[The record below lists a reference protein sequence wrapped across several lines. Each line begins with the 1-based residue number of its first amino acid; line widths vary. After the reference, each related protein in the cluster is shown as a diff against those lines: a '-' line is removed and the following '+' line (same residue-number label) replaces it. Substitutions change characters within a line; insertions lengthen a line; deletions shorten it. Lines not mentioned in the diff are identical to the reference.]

1 MVDTCTSKDKSPKEN
16 EEEYH
21 TDLDAMSVTVFDEE
35 NVVRLYPEAPTPE
48 IAEKGQCAV
57 VSKNSRLRDAII
69 MEFHALETCRK
80 TKRIPLDAV
89 KARLRAVARRMLVT
103 K

>member
-1 MVDTCTSKDKSPKEN
+1 MADTCTSKDKSRKEN

-21 TDLDAMSVTVFDEE
+21 TDLDAISVTVFDEE

-57 VSKNSRLRDAII
+57 VSKKFTPARYDYHGIPCTRDVSQDQAYS
-69 MEFHALETCRK
+69 AGCR
-80 TKRIPLDAV
+80 
-89 KARLRAVARRMLVT
+89 
-103 K
+103 